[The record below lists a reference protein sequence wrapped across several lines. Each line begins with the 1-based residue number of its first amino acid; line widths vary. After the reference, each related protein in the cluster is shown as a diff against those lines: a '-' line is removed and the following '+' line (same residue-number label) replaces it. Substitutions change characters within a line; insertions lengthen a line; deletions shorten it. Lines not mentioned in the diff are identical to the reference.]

1 MNCATRAAKQTF
13 SSVKAQLYLSIVY
26 CLLVLYSMFIL
37 MPLLITFTSSLR
49 TTGEIFKYLS
59 PFSWRT
65 LFPTKVTLASYIEL
79 FEKYSFGRALGNSV
93 FVSLVTVL
101 VGLLVNG
108 MAGFALAQF
117 RFWGRN
123 ILFILVLISFMVPFE
138 ALAIPLYG
146 LIRKMGLENSYSALI
161 LPSAVNGM
169 VIFLFRQ
176 FFKGFPRTLFE
187 AALVDGASWY
197 TIFFRIVL
205 PLSRPVL
212 TSAGILL
219 LITQW
224 NAFFYPLLV
233 ANVPR
238 CRVVQVAVANLF
250 TQYGTEWG
258 LVFAAVSISAVIPI
272 LIFLPFQRYYIASI
286 TSAGIK
292 E

>member
-1 MNCATRAAKQTF
+1 MNHTKKVSKLKL
-13 SSVKAQLYLSIVY
+13 SSIKRQLHLLLVY
-26 CLLVLYSMFIL
+26 CLLVLYLMFIL
-37 MPLLITFTSSLR
+37 IPLLITFTSSLR
-49 TTGEIFKYLS
+49 TTGEIFKYIS

-65 LFPTKVTLASYIEL
+65 FFPTKVTLASYITL
-79 FEKYSFGRALGNSV
+79 FEEYGFGRALLNSV

-101 VGLLVNG
+101 AGLLVNG

-117 RFWGRN
+117 RFRGRN
-123 ILFILVLISFMVPFE
+123 TLFILVLISFMVPFE

-146 LIRKMGLENSYSALI
+146 LIRKMGLDNSYSGLI
-161 LPSAVNGM
+161 FPAVVNGM
-169 VIFLFRQ
+169 VIFVFRQ
-176 FFKGFPRTLFE
+176 FFKGFPSSLFE
-187 AALVDGASWY
+187 AALIDGASWY

-212 TSAGILL
+212 ISSGILL

-233 ANVPR
+233 ANVPEY
-238 CRVVQVAVANLF
+238 RVVQVAVANLF
-250 TQYGTEWG
+250 TQHGTKWG
-258 LVFAAVSISAVIPI
+258 LIFAAVSISAVIPI
-272 LIFLPFQRYYIASI
+272 LVLSPFQRYYITAI